1 MLLLETLLLAVF
13 MVLDIFLFYI
23 FFESIL
29 PPLFILIGLFGS
41 SNKVRASFYLFLYT
55 LLGSLFLL
63 LSILVIYSVMGTTD
77 LDALYKLNFKT
88 IAANSI
94 LPPKGDSTCAFSNH
108 VFKNIT
114 GVFTAKA
121 INIPQN
127 KKNCVE

>member
-1 MLLLETLLLAVF
+1 
-13 MVLDIFLFYI
+13 
-23 FFESIL
+23 
-29 PPLFILIGLFGS
+29 
-41 SNKVRASFYLFLYT
+41 
-55 LLGSLFLL
+55 
-63 LSILVIYSVMGTTD
+63 MGNIN
-77 LDALYKLNFKT
+77 LKIPYKLNFNT